1 MNAAPQIF
9 LNYAREDRQKV
20 EALYQQLSDAG
31 FRSWMDT
38 KNILGGEQW
47 QRSIQ
52 HALQQSQFFLAC
64 LSVTSVT
71 KRSYLRREFR
81 EALEKRQEML
91 DSDIYLIPVRLE
103 ECEIPE
109 ELREH
114 QGVDLFKEDGWTRL
128 VDALQVGMERRRVG
142 SPQKPLPPER
152 STPHPESAPA
162 ETRTEVTHPGPVR
175 GTQLSSSSPRQDTTQ
190 VPPAAEATAHASA
203 LRRILVERFD
213 LEELRTLCFDLSID
227 YDALRGEGKEARARE
242 LIAYLQRRRQ
252 LDQLTSY
259 IRQQRPDIQCS

>member
-1 MNAAPQIF
+1 MNATPQIF

-20 EALYQQLSDAG
+20 ESLYQQLSNAG
-31 FRSWMDT
+31 FRPWMDT

-64 LSVTSVT
+64 LSVTSVS
-71 KRSYLRREFR
+71 KRSYLRREMR
-81 EALEKRQEML
+81 EALEKLQEML

-114 QGVDLFKEDGWTRL
+114 QWVDLFAEDGYTRL
-128 VDALQVGMERRRVG
+128 VEALRVGMERRG
-142 SPQKPLPPER
+142 EGIQQKPLPHER
-152 STPHPESAPA
+152 LAPRPGVAPA
-162 ETRTEVTHPGPVR
+162 KTRTQITHPGTVR
-175 GTQLSSSSPRQDTTQ
+175 GAQLGSPSPPQDTTQ
-190 VPPAAEATAHASA
+190 SPPADATAHASA
-203 LRRILVERFD
+203 LRRILVERFN

-227 YDALRGEGKEARARE
+227 YDALRGEGKEALARE
-242 LIAYLQRRRQ
+242 LIVHLQRR
-252 LDQLTSY
+252 LKLEQLTTY
-259 IRQQRPDIQCS
+259 IRQHRPDIQFG

>member
-1 MNAAPQIF
+1 
-9 LNYAREDRQKV
+9 
-20 EALYQQLSDAG
+20 
-31 FRSWMDT
+31 MDT
-38 KNILGGEQW
+38 ENILGGEKW

-64 LSVTSVT
+64 LSVTSVI
-71 KRSYLRREFR
+71 KRSYLRRELR

-114 QGVDLFKEDGWTRL
+114 QWVDLFEEDGWTRL
-128 VDALQVGMERRRVG
+128 VEALQVGIERRG
-142 SPQKPLPPER
+142 DGIQQKPLPHER
-152 STPHPESAPA
+152 LAPRPGSAPA
-162 ETRTEVTHPGPVR
+162 GTYTEVTQPSTVR
-175 GTQLSSSSPRQDTTQ
+175 GTQPGSSTPQQDTTQ
-190 VPPAAEATAHASA
+190 VPPAADATAHTSA
-203 LRRILVERFD
+203 LRRILVERFN

-227 YDALRGEGKEARARE
+227 YDALGGEGKEARARE

-252 LDQLTSY
+252 LDQVTSY
-259 IRQQRPDIQCS
+259 IRQHRPDIQFG

>member
-1 MNAAPQIF
+1 
-9 LNYAREDRQKV
+9 
-20 EALYQQLSDAG
+20 
-31 FRSWMDT
+31 MDT

-47 QRSIQ
+47 QSSIQ

-64 LSVTSVT
+64 LSVNSVS
-71 KRSYLRREFR
+71 KRSYLRRELR

-114 QGVDLFKEDGWTRL
+114 QWVDLFAEDGWTRL
-128 VDALQVGMERRRVG
+128 VEALQVGIERRG
-142 SPQKPLPPER
+142 DGIQQKPLPHER
-152 STPHPESAPA
+152 FAPRLGPA
-162 ETRTEVTHPGPVR
+162 PDGVPTEGTQPGSVR
-175 GTQLSSSSPRQDTTQ
+175 GTQPGSSTPRQDTTQ
-190 VPPAAEATAHASA
+190 VPPAAATPAHASA
-203 LRRILVERFD
+203 LRRMLVERFS

-227 YDALRGEGKEARARE
+227 YDALRGEGKEALARE
-242 LIAYLQRRRQ
+242 LIAHLQRRLK

-259 IRQQRPDIQCS
+259 IRQHRPDIQFS

>member
-1 MNAAPQIF
+1 VNATAQIF
-9 LNYAREDRQKV
+9 LSYAREDRQKV
-20 EALYQQLSDAG
+20 ESLYQQLSDAG
-31 FRSWMDT
+31 FRPWMDT
-38 KNILGGEQW
+38 KDILAGEKW

-109 ELREH
+109 ELRAH
-114 QGVDLFKEDGWTRL
+114 QGVDLFAEDGWTRL
-128 VDALQVGMERRRVG
+128 VKALQAGMERRG
-142 SPQKPLPPER
+142 EGI
-152 STPHPESAPA
+152 PH
-162 ETRTEVTHPGPVR
+162 HPGPVR
-175 GTQLSSSSPRQDTTQ
+175 GTQSGSSSPRQDTTQ
-190 VPPAAEATAHASA
+190 VPPAADAPPHAST
-203 LRRILVERFD
+203 LRGILVKRFS

-242 LIAYLQRRRQ
+242 LIAHLQRRRQ
-252 LDQLTSY
+252 VEQLTNY
-259 IRQQRPDIQCS
+259 IRQHRPDIQFG

>member
-1 MNAAPQIF
+1 MNAAAQIF
-9 LNYAREDRQKV
+9 LSYAREDRQKV
-20 EALYQQLSDAG
+20 ESLYQQLSDAG
-31 FRSWMDT
+31 FRPWMDI
-38 KNILGGEQW
+38 KNILPGEKW

-52 HALQQSQFFLAC
+52 HGLQQSQFFLAC

-128 VDALQVGMERRRVG
+128 VEALQIGMERRG
-142 SPQKPLPPER
+142 EGI
-152 STPHPESAPA
+152 PH
-162 ETRTEVTHPGPVR
+162 HPGSVR
-175 GTQLSSSSPRQDTTQ
+175 GTQLGSSSPRQDTTQ
-190 VPPAAEATAHASA
+190 VPPAADAPAHTSA
-203 LRRILVERFD
+203 LRRILVERFS
-213 LEELRTLCFDLSID
+213 LEELRTLCSDLSID
-227 YDALRGEGKEARARE
+227 YDALGGEGKEARARE
-242 LIAYLQRRRQ
+242 LIAHLQRRRQ
-252 LDQLTSY
+252 LGQLTNY
-259 IRQQRPDIQCS
+259 IHQHRPDIQFG

>member
-1 MNAAPQIF
+1 VNATAQIC
-9 LNYAREDRQKV
+9 LCYAREDRQKV
-20 EALYQQLSDAG
+20 ESLYQQLSDAG
-31 FRSWMDT
+31 FRPWMDI
-38 KNILGGEQW
+38 KNILPGEKW

-64 LSVTSVT
+64 VSLTSVI
-71 KRSYLRREFR
+71 KRSYLRRELR

-114 QGVDLFKEDGWTRL
+114 QGVDLFEEDGWTRL
-128 VDALQVGMERRRVG
+128 VEALQAGMERRG
-142 SPQKPLPPER
+142 EGIQQKPLPHER
-152 STPHPESAPA
+152 PTPRPESAPA
-162 ETRTEVTHPGPVR
+162 RTRTEVTHPGPVR
-175 GTQLSSSSPRQDTTQ
+175 GIQPVSSSPRQDTTQ
-190 VPPAAEATAHASA
+190 VPPAADATTHASA

-242 LIAYLQRRRQ
+242 LIAHLQRRRQ

-259 IRQQRPDIQCS
+259 IRQHRPDIQFV

>member
-1 MNAAPQIF
+1 VNATPQIF

-20 EALYQQLSDAG
+20 ESLYQQLSNAG
-31 FRSWMDT
+31 FRPWMDT

-64 LSVTSVT
+64 LSVTSVS
-71 KRSYLRREFR
+71 KRSYLRREMR

-114 QGVDLFKEDGWTRL
+114 QWVDLFKEDGWARL
-128 VDALQVGMERRRVG
+128 VDALQVGMERRREG
-142 SPQKPLPPER
+142 GPQKPPLHER
-152 STPHPESAPA
+152 PASHPEPAPA
-162 ETRTEVTHPGPVR
+162 ETRTEVTRPGPVSD
-175 GTQLSSSSPRQDTTQ
+175 TQPGSSSPRQGTAQ
-190 VPPAAEATAHASA
+190 VSSAADATAHASV

-213 LEELRTLCFDLSID
+213 LEELRTLCFDLSVD
-227 YDALRGEGKEARARE
+227 YDALGGEGKEARARE

-252 LDQLTSY
+252 LDQVTSY
-259 IRQQRPDIQCS
+259 IRQHRPDIQFG

>member
-1 MNAAPQIF
+1 VNAAAQIF
-9 LNYAREDRQKV
+9 LSYAREDRQKV
-20 EALYQQLSDAG
+20 ESLYQQLSDAG
-31 FRSWMDT
+31 FRPWMDT
-38 KNILGGEQW
+38 KDIFAGEKW

-114 QGVDLFKEDGWTRL
+114 QGVDLFAEDGWTRL
-128 VDALQVGMERRRVG
+128 VKALQAGMERRG
-142 SPQKPLPPER
+142 EGI
-152 STPHPESAPA
+152 PH
-162 ETRTEVTHPGPVR
+162 HPGLVR
-175 GTQLSSSSPRQDTTQ
+175 GTQLGLSSPRQDTTQ
-190 VPPAAEATAHASA
+190 VPAAADAPAHASA
-203 LRRILVERFD
+203 LRRMLVERFS
-213 LEELRTLCFDLSID
+213 LEELRSLCFDLSID
-227 YDALRGEGKEARARE
+227 YDALGGEGKEARARE
-242 LIAYLQRRRQ
+242 LIAHLQRRRQ

-259 IRQQRPDIQCS
+259 IRQHRPDIQFG

>member
-1 MNAAPQIF
+1 MNAAAQIF
-9 LNYAREDRQKV
+9 LSYAREDTQKV
-20 EALYQQLSDAG
+20 ESLYQRLSDAG
-31 FRSWMDT
+31 FRPWMDT
-38 KNILGGEQW
+38 QDLLAGEKW

-64 LSVTSVT
+64 LSQTSVT
-71 KRSYLRREFR
+71 KRSYLRRELR

-114 QGVDLFKEDGWTRL
+114 QWVDLFAEDGWTRL
-128 VDALQVGMERRRVG
+128 VDALQVGMERRG
-142 SPQKPLPPER
+142 EGIQQKSLPHER
-152 STPHPESAPA
+152 PTPPPGSAPA
-162 ETRTEVTHPGPVR
+162 GTRTEVSHPGPVR
-175 GTQLSSSSPRQDTTQ
+175 DTQLGSSSPRQDPTQ
-190 VPPAAEATAHASA
+190 VPPAADTTAHASA
-203 LRRILVERFD
+203 LRRMLVARFD
-213 LEELRTLCFDLSID
+213 LEELRTLCSDLSLD

-252 LDQLTSY
+252 LDRLTSY
-259 IRQQRPDIQCS
+259 IRQHRPDIQFG

>member
-1 MNAAPQIF
+1 VNAAPQIF

-64 LSVTSVT
+64 LSVTSVI
-71 KRSYLRREFR
+71 KRSYLRRELR
-81 EALEKRQEML
+81 EALEKRKEML

-109 ELREH
+109 ELRVH
-114 QGVDLFKEDGWTRL
+114 QWVDLFTEDGWTRL
-128 VDALQVGMERRRVG
+128 VEALQVGMERRG
-142 SPQKPLPPER
+142 EGIQQKPLPHER
-152 STPHPESAPA
+152 PTSRYESAQA
-162 ETRTEVTHPGPVR
+162 GTHTERTQPGTVR
-175 GTQLSSSSPRQDTTQ
+175 GTQPGPSCASGN
-190 VPPAAEATAHASA
+190 HA
-203 LRRILVERFD
+203 
-213 LEELRTLCFDLSID
+213 
-227 YDALRGEGKEARARE
+227 
-242 LIAYLQRRRQ
+242 
-252 LDQLTSY
+252 
-259 IRQQRPDIQCS
+259 

>member
-1 MNAAPQIF
+1 VNAAAQIF
-9 LNYAREDRQKV
+9 LSYAREDTQKV
-20 EALYQQLSDAG
+20 ESLYQQLSDAG
-31 FRSWMDT
+31 FRPWMDT
-38 KNILGGEQW
+38 KDILAGEKW

-64 LSVTSVT
+64 LSQTSVI

-114 QGVDLFKEDGWTRL
+114 QGVDLFAEDGWTRL
-128 VDALQVGMERRRVG
+128 VKALQAGMERRGEG
-142 SPQKPLPPER
+142 SQQKPLPHESP
-152 STPHPESAPA
+152 TPRPGSAQA
-162 ETRTEVTHPGPVR
+162 
-175 GTQLSSSSPRQDTTQ
+175 GTQTAD
-190 VPPAAEATAHASA
+190 ATAHASA

-213 LEELRTLCFDLSID
+213 LEELRTLCSDLSID

-252 LDQLTSY
+252 LDRLTNY
-259 IRQQRPDIQCS
+259 IRQHRPDIQFG